1 MPLAAKSAR
10 ADAAHEDAP
19 ADALGPG
26 EGPPGSGG
34 VEESDRTPRRRE
46 DAMQIPAE
54 TVRRIEE
61 EIGSETSPVG
71 IDAMKTHVI
80 IIHMLEDIQRRLER
94 IEARGVGGAS

>member
-1 MPLAAKSAR
+1 
-10 ADAAHEDAP
+10 
-19 ADALGPG
+19 
-26 EGPPGSGG
+26 
-34 VEESDRTPRRRE
+34 
-46 DAMQIPAE
+46 MQIPAE